1 MSKKTNPLTYTKICG
16 LTRPEDLQAA
26 ITCGANALGFVFYP
40 RSPRCVLQL
49 SPQAQRALQLQLEHL
64 NTTAPTILRV
74 GVFVNADEAT
84 ILEQAKTW
92 HLNQI
97 QLHGHESPDLCG
109 RIRTHYPVWK
119 ALPLKADG
127 DIAAALNH
135 YAPHVDGFV
144 LDTPAAPHQWGGTG
158 ESGDWALAAQA
169 IQATSRPVILAGG
182 LGPHNVANA
191 LHALQAAG
199 VASLANQVNPVNQ
212 TNLANPANPV
222 NQVNPTNLAGLDA
235 SSRLEQ
241 APGQKCHATLQ
252 AFFEAIFQYTQE
264 MIPCP

>member
-26 ITCGANALGFVFYP
+26 MTCGANALGFVFYP

-109 RIRTHYPVWK
+109 RIRSHYPVWK

-127 DIAAALNH
+127 DIPAVLDR
-135 YAPHVDGFV
+135 YAPCVDGFV

-182 LGPHNVANA
+182 LGPHNVAKA
-191 LHALQAAG
+191 LHALQSEA
-199 VASLANQVNPVNQ
+199 ASLANQVNPVDPVDQ
-212 TNLANPANPV
+212 ANKV
-222 NQVNPTNLAGLDA
+222 HQTNLAGLDA

-252 AFFEAIFQYTQE
+252 AFFETIFQYTQE